1 MNKKFSTLVAGLALC
16 TAFTAN
22 AKVENGKVYQLT
34 NEDGKYLSVTESY
47 TKTDSLILADA
58 PTADIKNTDY
68 QKSLWKVTYRFVS
81 LANTWAYT
89 LTNSATGRVLTLDK
103 QAEWNFKNEGAFIA
117 PENVTAVLY
126 LLSWIIRQLFLSSL
140 KMMWKLKEQILLLW
154 KRERLYLHLRLT
166 LQ

>member
-117 PENVTAVLY
+117 PENVTAVT
-126 LLSWIIRQLFLSSL
+126 LSAQLDNKTVVSIIA
-140 KMMWKLKEQILLLW
+140 KDDVEA
-154 KRERLYLHLRLT
+154 ERTDIVT
-166 LQ
+166 L

>member
-1 MNKKFSTLVAGLALC
+1 MYVMLIELLVYVLLILIQMIMNKKFSTLVAGLALC

-68 QKSLWKVTYRFVS
+68 QNPYGK
-81 LANTWAYT
+81 
-89 LTNSATGRVLTLDK
+89 
-103 QAEWNFKNEGAFIA
+103 
-117 PENVTAVLY
+117 
-126 LLSWIIRQLFLSSL
+126 
-140 KMMWKLKEQILLLW
+140 
-154 KRERLYLHLRLT
+154 
-166 LQ
+166 

>member
-103 QAEWNFKNEGAFIA
+103 QAEWNFKNLCNFKGIGLGCKGWRYGSNHRSHPIPRASTVFWQKA
-117 PENVTAVLY
+117 
-126 LLSWIIRQLFLSSL
+126 
-140 KMMWKLKEQILLLW
+140 
-154 KRERLYLHLRLT
+154 
-166 LQ
+166 

>member
-68 QKSLWKVTYRFVS
+68 QKSLS
-81 LANTWAYT
+81 LALIA
-89 LTNSATGRVLTLDK
+89 TNEYSPFTS
-103 QAEWNFKNEGAFIA
+103 FI
-117 PENVTAVLY
+117 
-126 LLSWIIRQLFLSSL
+126 IKI
-140 KMMWKLKEQILLLW
+140 
-154 KRERLYLHLRLT
+154 
-166 LQ
+166 